1 MKTTLLIFLT
11 ITLALDVYAGS
22 ATWLLNAGDGNW
34 NNASHWIP
42 ATIPNG
48 PDDIATF
55 DVSNTRVPSVFADT
69 EVNSIVFNSGASA
82 FTITVMPG
90 STLTVSGTGIIKNS
104 GQTQNFITEV
114 DDFLNGGDGG
124 SISFTGAATAGAGSV
139 FSVRG
144 SEGNYA
150 AQGGHIDFYNSSTAG
165 SGSFINTGSAYA
177 HGGVASFRDSSTA
190 AAGTFTNYG
199 GAATFG
205 GNGKTEFLDNSSAG
219 NAIITNKGATTLA
232 LGGFV
237 DFFGTSTAGNAAIT
251 NEASS
256 TAYTDGSWTTFWSS
270 SSGGNATITCYGGA
284 TGSRGLVDFTDD
296 STAGNATIICHGE
309 PADGEGG
316 IAFFDQSSTGGT
328 ARIELFGKGT
338 LSLTNR
344 EVPKLAVGSIEGDG
358 FVNIERNGLMI
369 GSNNLST
376 SFFGIIDDAGL
387 GGSLT
392 KIGNGTL
399 TLGNA
404 NNYTGGTHVKRGSL
418 VVNNTGG
425 SGTGTGPLQ
434 VDSGKLGGKGIITG
448 AVTVGSGG
456 NKPAVLT
463 PGDRGTGL
471 LVIQN
476 TLVFGSNGACHWQF
490 DTRTFQATGAFAQGV
505 TINNGATFSAS
516 GQGSVQL
523 PLGMVFSVISN
534 TAATPIAGT
543 FANLPDDGTTTIGS
557 NTFRANY
564 EGGDGNDLTLTVV
577 P

>member
-1 MKTTLLIFLT
+1 
-11 ITLALDVYAGS
+11 
-22 ATWLLNAGDGNW
+22 
-34 NNASHWIP
+34 
-42 ATIPNG
+42 
-48 PDDIATF
+48 
-55 DVSNTRVPSVFADT
+55 
-69 EVNSIVFNSGASA
+69 
-82 FTITVMPG
+82 
-90 STLTVSGTGIIKNS
+90 
-104 GQTQNFITEV
+104 
-114 DDFLNGGDGG
+114 
-124 SISFTGAATAGAGSV
+124 
-139 FSVRG
+139 
-144 SEGNYA
+144 
-150 AQGGHIDFYNSSTAG
+150 
-165 SGSFINTGSAYA
+165 
-177 HGGVASFRDSSTA
+177 
-190 AAGTFTNYG
+190 
-199 GAATFG
+199 
-205 GNGKTEFLDNSSAG
+205 
-219 NAIITNKGATTLA
+219 
-232 LGGFV
+232 
-237 DFFGTSTAGNAAIT
+237 
-251 NEASS
+251 
-256 TAYTDGSWTTFWSS
+256 
-270 SSGGNATITCYGGA
+270 
-284 TGSRGLVDFTDD
+284 
-296 STAGNATIICHGE
+296 
-309 PADGEGG
+309 
-316 IAFFDQSSTGGT
+316 
-328 ARIELFGKGT
+328 
-338 LSLTNR
+338 
-344 EVPKLAVGSIEGDG
+344 
-358 FVNIERNGLMI
+358 
-369 GSNNLST
+369 LST
-376 SFFGIIDDAGL
+376 SFSGIIDDAGL

-490 DTRTFQATGAFAQGV
+490 DTRIFQATGVFAQGV